1 MPAGA
6 THLLAKAPLL
16 RGLEETH
23 MKLITPKVRT
33 QFSAGHFPAGQLL
46 NFSCCLGAGP
56 SLTA

>member
-6 THLLAKAPLL
+6 THLPAKAPL

-23 MKLITPKVRT
+23 MKLITPKIRT
-33 QFSAGHFPAGQLL
+33 QLRAGHFPAGQLFDL
-46 NFSCCLGAGP
+46 SCCLGSGP